1 MQARGRRDLGEGIHA
16 RNRHRVEK
24 SGSKIGLLPSTNPK
38 LDLAIFSREKVM
50 LREREQAYFR
60 AMLLREPGPRPRGVS
75 RSPYQAQPATRG
87 RRRRKGTPSAAAPVP
102 APAVQLRR
110 RPRTAEPTK
119 ARPARACLPPPVPLR
134 RRPRTAERTKSRAAQ
149 ACYDL
154 NRPSIVPAGPPVL
167 SGIRFARPI
176 NSRKRPSA
184 KHSQR
189 PRRCCRSATAWGRG
203 PGPPP
208 VVLAPR
214 TGRPGGL
221 VVVRP
226 EERRSERLQRGSSH
240 GTMPPRPRSWRD

>member
-1 MQARGRRDLGEGIHA
+1 MQARGRRDLEEGIHA

-24 SGSKIGLLPSTNPK
+24 SGIILGLLPSTNPK

-75 RSPYQAQPATRG
+75 RSPYQAPPATRG

-102 APAVQLRR
+102 APAVQLKR

-119 ARPARACLPPPVPLR
+119 SRPARACLPPPVPLR

-154 NRPSIVPAGPPVL
+154 NRPSVVPAGPSVP
-167 SGIRFARPI
+167 SRIRFARPI
-176 NSRKRPSA
+176 NSRK
-184 KHSQR
+184 
-189 PRRCCRSATAWGRG
+189 
-203 PGPPP
+203 
-208 VVLAPR
+208 
-214 TGRPGGL
+214 
-221 VVVRP
+221 
-226 EERRSERLQRGSSH
+226 
-240 GTMPPRPRSWRD
+240 